1 MRLNATTL
9 QTMDAS
15 QSEQTIKPT
24 DLRGIL
30 NYVPR
35 FLGQTF
41 VVALDGSIIESDN
54 LPNLLLDIAVLR
66 SLQINVVIVHGIGKQ
81 LSDLSTLREITPS
94 NIDGSGATDD
104 ATLDLAI
111 RASSRVSHQILEAL
125 TKAKLKCAITN
136 SIKAKPVGILKGI
149 DLLNT
154 GKTDQIDADFLG
166 HLISQSIIPIIQ
178 PIGFDRNGH
187 TLRIN
192 SDALAVD
199 TAIALGATKILFL
212 SEENGFIQGGN
223 LTQQI
228 PIGELENF
236 VSDPNFDELSPALQ
250 SKAVQALRGVKAEIS
265 RIHILDGRIH
275 DGLIR
280 EVFSN
285 EGVGTLIYGNE
296 YQQIRQATRDEV
308 PLVYHLTRSGVA
320 REELVERSMASIEEK
335 IHNFYV
341 YEVDGNI
348 MACVLLDRFS
358 EDTELREVSSLFVH
372 PFYQRQGIGRKLV
385 RFACQLAEQEGA
397 RRVLALS
404 TQTQDFFTSLLGF
417 EEVSPSTLPPTRRA
431 LYDANQRQSKV
442 LLKTFS

>member
-1 MRLNATTL
+1 
-9 QTMDAS
+9 MDAS
-15 QSEQTIKPT
+15 DSEQTIKPT

-41 VVALDGSIIESDN
+41 VVSLDGSIIESDN

-81 LSDLSTLREITPS
+81 LADLSTLRGITPS
-94 NIDGSGATDD
+94 NTDGSGPTDD

-136 SIKAKPVGILKGI
+136 SIKSKPVGVLKGV

-154 GKTDQIDADFLG
+154 GKTDQVDADFLN
-166 HLISQSIIPIIQ
+166 HLIAKNIIPIIQ
-178 PIGFDRNGH
+178 PIGFDRDGH

-212 SEENGFIQGGN
+212 SDENGFRQDGR

-228 PIGELENF
+228 PIAELEDF
-236 VSDPNFDELSPALQ
+236 VASEQFSTLTPALQ
-250 SKAVQALRGVKAEIS
+250 SKAQHALRGVKSEIA
-265 RIHILDGRIH
+265 RIHILDGHIY

-296 YQQIRQATRDEV
+296 YQQIRKAKHDEV

-320 REELVERSMASIEEK
+320 REELIDRSMSSIEEK
-335 IHNFYV
+335 IGNYYV

-348 MACVLLDRFS
+348 MACVLLDRFE
-358 EDTELREVSSLFVH
+358 EDPGLREISSLFVH

-385 RFACQLAEQEGA
+385 RFACQLAEKEGA
-397 RRVLALS
+397 ERVIALS

-417 EEVSPSTLPPTRRA
+417 EEVSPEILPHERKA
-431 LYDANQRQSKV
+431 SYHANQRQSKV
-442 LLKTFS
+442 LLKTFKR